1 MGFSRQ
7 EYWSGLPCLPPRDL
21 PYPGIKLESPV
32 SPELAGGFYTA
43 STTGKTRT
51 INNPNI
57 YFLKIKIYTP
67 SETFSSVQSLNRVWL
82 FATPW
87 ITARTPG
94 VHSDLCPLGRWRHPA
109 ISSSVVPFSS
119 HLQSLDDKFFVLWLY
134 FLYPKKVYPMV
145 SFKSFRVL
153 HVGLGSSITL
163 LWFKFCV

>member
-1 MGFSRQ
+1 MPRVGPHLCLSRVLPQMLTTALFLITKNYFVVVVVVIQLLCHVQLFLIPWSLTHQTPLCMGFSRQ

-67 SETFSSVQSLNRVWL
+67 SETFSSVQSLNRV
-82 FATPW
+82 
-87 ITARTPG
+87 
-94 VHSDLCPLGRWRHPA
+94 
-109 ISSSVVPFSS
+109 
-119 HLQSLDDKFFVLWLY
+119 
-134 FLYPKKVYPMV
+134 
-145 SFKSFRVL
+145 
-153 HVGLGSSITL
+153 
-163 LWFKFCV
+163 